1 MMNYNFKK
9 YSPIILFVA
18 LMFIL
23 HLIMGFN
30 GDDIKYAKILNNQT
44 LIDYVNFRYYN
55 WSSRIIIDTVLAILA
70 RQNMII
76 WKILDIVIYTCGVY
90 YLIKLVNKNFS
101 KKIAYLGVL
110 LFLMYPFYEMASAG
124 WISTTLNYSWCFAF
138 GMISFIP
145 LIYEYHGEKVNK
157 YVYIVS
163 FLALL
168 YATNQEQS
176 GALIFGFNLLYLL
189 YSVINKK
196 GINKFNLLAT
206 VISAAALIFVLT
218 CPGNSIRFAQEVSYW
233 YPEFASFT
241 ILQKSYL
248 GLVTTFGNLI
258 EQKIIFPLFY
268 IILSVCA
275 LISSQNK
282 YFKYFCYFNI
292 AFVLFITIFNT
303 FIDISVLETSIKSLG
318 SVPNVIKSSPL
329 MLIPQIFKQIVNTV
343 PFITDTLKL
352 FTYEGL
358 PKVGINSIAI
368 VIISL
373 YFLISSCAMIV
384 KAFPKNL
391 FPLFIFLGGFL
402 SRFIVG
408 FSPVIF
414 PSGARV
420 TIFLYF
426 ALIAITLMLI
436 KNLYDENRILDKWQ
450 FILEKTLLVIA
461 VLNYLIV
468 FAISFM
474 KYGIF

>member
-1 MMNYNFKK
+1 MNYDIKK
-9 YSPIILFVA
+9 YSPLIIFVG
-18 LMFIL
+18 LMIIL
-23 HLIMGFN
+23 HLILGFN

-44 LIDYVNFRYYN
+44 LVDYINFRYYN
-55 WSSRIIIDTVLAILA
+55 WSSRVIIDAVLAILA

-76 WKILDIVIYTCGVY
+76 WKILDIIIYTFGVY
-90 YLIKLVNKNFS
+90 YIIRLVNKNYS
-101 KKIAYLGVL
+101 KKITFFAIL
-110 LFLMYPFYEMASAG
+110 LVLMYPFYEMASAG
-124 WISTTLNYSWCFAF
+124 WISTTLNYSWCLAF

-145 LIYEYHGEKVNK
+145 LIYEYQGEKVNK

-163 FLALL
+163 FLALI

-176 GALIFGFNLLYLL
+176 AALIFGFNFLYLL
-189 YSVINKK
+189 NSLINKK
-196 GINKFNLLAT
+196 SINKYNLLVT
-206 VISAAALIFVLT
+206 VIAAISLIFVFT
-218 CPGNSIRFAQEVSYW
+218 CPGNSIRFVHEVSYW
-233 YPEFASFT
+233 YPEFANFT

-248 GLVTTFGNLI
+248 GLTTTFGNLI

-275 LISSQNK
+275 SIYAKNK
-282 YFKYFCYFNI
+282 SLKYFCYFNI
-292 AFVLFITIFNT
+292 FFVLFITIFNT
-303 FIDISVLETSIKSLG
+303 FIDISVLETSLKSLG

-329 MLIPQIFKQIVNTV
+329 MIIPQIFKQIVNAV

-358 PKVGINSIAI
+358 PKLGINSIGI

-373 YFLISSCAMIV
+373 YFLISSCIMLV
-384 KAFPKNL
+384 KAFPKDL
-391 FPLFIFLGGFL
+391 LPLFIFLGGFA

-426 ALIAITLMLI
+426 ALITITLMLI
-436 KNLYDENRILDKWQ
+436 KNLYDKNMIPSKWQ
-450 FILEKTLLVIA
+450 FILENTLLLIA
-461 VLNYLIV
+461 VLNFLAV

>member
-1 MMNYNFKK
+1 
-9 YSPIILFVA
+9 
-18 LMFIL
+18 
-23 HLIMGFN
+23 
-30 GDDIKYAKILNNQT
+30 
-44 LIDYVNFRYYN
+44 
-55 WSSRIIIDTVLAILA
+55 
-70 RQNMII
+70 
-76 WKILDIVIYTCGVY
+76 
-90 YLIKLVNKNFS
+90 
-101 KKIAYLGVL
+101 
-110 LFLMYPFYEMASAG
+110 
-124 WISTTLNYSWCFAF
+124 
-138 GMISFIP
+138 
-145 LIYEYHGEKVNK
+145 
-157 YVYIVS
+157 
-163 FLALL
+163 
-168 YATNQEQS
+168 
-176 GALIFGFNLLYLL
+176 
-189 YSVINKK
+189 
-196 GINKFNLLAT
+196 
-206 VISAAALIFVLT
+206 
-218 CPGNSIRFAQEVSYW
+218 
-233 YPEFASFT
+233 
-241 ILQKSYL
+241 
-248 GLVTTFGNLI
+248 
-258 EQKIIFPLFY
+258 
-268 IILSVCA
+268 
-275 LISSQNK
+275 
-282 YFKYFCYFNI
+282 
-292 AFVLFITIFNT
+292 
-303 FIDISVLETSIKSLG
+303 
-318 SVPNVIKSSPL
+318 

-436 KNLYDENRILDKWQ
+436 KNLYDENRIPDKWK